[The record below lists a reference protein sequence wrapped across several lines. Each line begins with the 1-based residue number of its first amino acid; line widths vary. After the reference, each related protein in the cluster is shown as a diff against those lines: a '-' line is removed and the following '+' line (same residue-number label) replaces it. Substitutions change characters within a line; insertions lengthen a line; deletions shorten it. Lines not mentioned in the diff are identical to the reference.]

1 MDIGSAKLED
11 RRRGF
16 EKAYE
21 ISALSPFMVERW
33 VSDWG
38 MRLGVG
44 GGDECT
50 YGRER
55 DLDGGGT
62 FFDGHCFR

>member
-1 MDIGSAKLED
+1 
-11 RRRGF
+11 
-16 EKAYE
+16 
-21 ISALSPFMVERW
+21 MVGRW

-44 GGDECT
+44 GGGEWT

-62 FFDGHCFR
+62 FFDGHFSFRVGSWLEGVYEVIDSDVVEYR